1 VQTIS
6 KLRVGPTTSLTNLST
21 YRLEDM
27 AAAADEVLEALRVL
41 GKAGTN
47 PVAQVLRCQ
56 GNFLELDHYPKG
68 DVYDEET
75 GSQYYYHA
83 HRAETGEHGH
93 FHVFL
98 RAGGMPLGVEP
109 MPYTGTEQRPLGADA
124 IAHLVAVS
132 MDRAG
137 LPVGLF
143 TTNRWV
149 TGETFYG
156 ASDVIS
162 MLDRFEIDHAYPCL
176 ATNRWITALLRLFR
190 PQIEVL
196 LWQRDAEIFRRQR
209 MSPGLD
215 VFEDRSLEILSEL
228 KIDIDEQ
235 ASHVDA
241 ALHRRLADRI
251 ALPLRRAS

>member
-1 VQTIS
+1 MQTIP
-6 KLRVGPTTSLTNLST
+6 KLRVGHTTSLANLST

-27 AAAADEVLEALRVL
+27 AAATDEVLEALRVL
-41 GKAGTN
+41 GRAGTN
-47 PVAQVLRCQ
+47 PVAQVLKCQ
-56 GNFLELDHYPKG
+56 GDFLELDHYPKG
-68 DVYDEET
+68 DVYDEEA

-98 RAGGMPLGVEP
+98 RAGGMPPGVEP
-109 MPYTGTEQRPLGADA
+109 MPYAGTEQRPLGADA
-124 IAHLVAVS
+124 IAHLIAVS

-137 LPVGLF
+137 LPVGFF

-209 MSPGLD
+209 MSPDVD

-241 ALHRRLADRI
+241 ALAKRMADRI
-251 ALPLRRAS
+251 SLPFRRAS

>member
-1 VQTIS
+1 MQAVS
-6 KLRVGPTTSLTNLST
+6 ELRVGQTASLASLST
-21 YRLEDM
+21 YRLKDM
-27 AAAADEVLEALRVL
+27 LAAADEVLEALRVL

-47 PVAQVLRCQ
+47 PVAQVLRHQ
-56 GNFLELDHYPKG
+56 GDFLELDHYPKG

-83 HRAETGEHGH
+83 HRSETGEHGH
-93 FHVFL
+93 FHIFM

-109 MPYTGTEQRPLGADA
+109 MPYTGTEQRPLSADA
-124 IAHLVAVS
+124 IAHLIAVS

-176 ATNRWITALLRLFR
+176 ATNRWMTALLRLFR

-209 MSPGLD
+209 IRPDVD
-215 VFEDRSLEILSEL
+215 VFEERSLEILSEL
-228 KIDIDEQ
+228 KIDIDRQ

-241 ALHRRLADRI
+241 ALNRRLADRI
-251 ALPLRRAS
+251 SLPIRHAS